1 MALSNMNALSV
12 AMNAEQDSTVQAL
25 KLRLLKQ
32 QLALERARMTAED
45 VRGDK
50 ERLRASAARTRV
62 ILDNTLNGMA
72 AFDAGATKG
81 VSALFRIATDG
92 LLAASRTV
100 QR

>member
-1 MALSNMNALSV
+1 MALANMNALSV

-25 KLRLLKQ
+25 KLQLLQQ
-32 QLALERARMTAED
+32 QLAVERARMTAED
-45 VRGDK
+45 VRGE
-50 ERLRASAARTRV
+50 ERLRASAAKTRV

-81 VSALFRIATDG
+81 VSVLLRIATDG

>member
-1 MALSNMNALSV
+1 MALSNLNALSV
-12 AMNAEQDSTVQAL
+12 AMNAEQDVIVQAL
-25 KLRLLKQ
+25 KLRLLEQ

-45 VRGDK
+45 VRGE
-50 ERLRASAARTRV
+50 ERLRASAAKTRV

-72 AFDAGATKG
+72 AFDAGGGKG
-81 VSALFRIATDG
+81 VSVLLRTATDG